1 MADQLVRA
9 TAANGGIRAVGVIT
23 TKLTEEARRR
33 HGLSYVATAALGR
46 SMAGGLLLASN
57 MKRPGSRI
65 NLRFKGNGPLGGVI
79 VDAGLDGTV
88 RGYANCPAVEL
99 PLNAIGKLDVGGA
112 IGPEGFLYV
121 VRDTGVGYHYSSTV
135 ELVSGEIGEDLTYYL
150 ATSEQTPSALMVG
163 VYMNSVEDCVEA
175 AGGLL
180 IQVLPKVARDEKL
193 TALLESRIS
202 GLESFTTM
210 LRSGL
215 SLSRMMETVLGD
227 LGLDVFPESQLVQFQ
242 CSCDQE
248 RVLSALP
255 LLGEAELL
263 DMIATEGKAEAT
275 CHFCNTVY
283 VADEADLRQVIADLQ
298 AEKGVG

>member
-9 TAANGGIRAVGVIT
+9 TAAGGGIRAVGVIT
-23 TKLTEEARRR
+23 TKLTEEARQR

-46 SMAGGLLLASN
+46 LMSGGLLLASS

-65 NLRFKGNGPLGGVI
+65 SLQIKGDGPMRGLM

-88 RGYANCPAVEL
+88 RGYVHRPDVEL
-99 PLNAIGKLDVGGA
+99 PLNEKGKLDVGGA
-112 IGPEGFLYV
+112 IGPEGLLYV

-150 ATSEQTPSALMVG
+150 ATSEQTPSALLVG
-163 VYMNSVEDCVEA
+163 VFMDGARDCVDA

-180 IQVLPKVARDEKL
+180 IQILPKAASDPKL
-193 TALLESRIS
+193 AELLESRIA
-202 GLESFTTM
+202 GLESFTSM

-215 SLSRMMETVLGD
+215 TLHQMMEAVLGD
-227 LGLDVFPESQLVQFQ
+227 LDLQIFPESQLVRFD
-242 CSCDQE
+242 CRCTKE
-248 RVLSALP
+248 RVLDALP
-255 LLGEAELL
+255 MLGEAELL
-263 DMIATEGKAEAT
+263 DMIATDGQAEAT

-283 VADEADLRQVIADLQ
+283 VADRAELEGVVEDLRSR
-298 AEKGVG
+298 EKS